1 MIESAIFSLIV
12 LSHNSHDLLRA
23 EYNTVSKKIKD
34 MDPFLNLAPSD
45 FAVGIAGQIMKESR
59 HKAINRE
66 LQLISRW
73 VEWAMCLVGDIK
85 QLLGITQWWQQSDA
99 EYQKMHQ
106 YISNKKFVCI
116 VEKLQGL
123 VVSQLMELDR
133 VNLAGTGVYY
143 VSL

>member
-1 MIESAIFSLIV
+1 
-12 LSHNSHDLLRA
+12 
-23 EYNTVSKKIKD
+23 
-34 MDPFLNLAPSD
+34 
-45 FAVGIAGQIMKESR
+45 
-59 HKAINRE
+59 
-66 LQLISRW
+66 
-73 VEWAMCLVGDIK
+73 MCLVGDIK

>member
-1 MIESAIFSLIV
+1 
-12 LSHNSHDLLRA
+12 
-23 EYNTVSKKIKD
+23 
-34 MDPFLNLAPSD
+34 
-45 FAVGIAGQIMKESR
+45 
-59 HKAINRE
+59 
-66 LQLISRW
+66 
-73 VEWAMCLVGDIK
+73 
-85 QLLGITQWWQQSDA
+85 
-99 EYQKMHQ
+99 MHQ